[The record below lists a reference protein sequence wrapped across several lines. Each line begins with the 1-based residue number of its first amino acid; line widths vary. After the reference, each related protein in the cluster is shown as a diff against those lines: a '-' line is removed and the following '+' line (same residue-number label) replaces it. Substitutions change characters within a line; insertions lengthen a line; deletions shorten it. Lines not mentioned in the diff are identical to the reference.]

1 MSNQEKDGVDMTV
14 VNNAAEQ
21 ETTAAM
27 PAATAE
33 TTAPP
38 AVQGTDI
45 VDDAGVVG
53 KTARDAEESVVKD
66 SLSVANNQGTCPSA
80 SLDPT
85 VVSLP
90 ASASEVHFEVT
101 EPYPTKEAAGE
112 NEALETVINEEMS
125 RIQSKEEEG
134 VNNDTKP
141 VEEGEKKIKA
151 DEEPHKENEPM
162 AKSFCN
168 EQTEAAQTAPPPGEV
183 QTVVVDEEAEVEFN
197 VEEYMECRELNIQ
210 NNRRRS
216 RRRRADEVDG
226 EAEEEAG
233 AEEEEQQQEEQQQ
246 EEEEEVQ
253 YFVGPYCA
261 YEGGEIFL
269 GLFTDDTCTTTASD
283 GLFKTLMGFDLPY
296 EKTSLVS
303 ATCVSC
309 LEPQENNNGGDDAD
323 DADQVSEGC
332 ENIYLSSGKCESTLP
347 EGMVASPNTAACT
360 YMQGITIVRKDGII
374 DVGVGRKSPVATS
387 FIVIFAMAF
396 CAMAFYVWYLRTRLG
411 VKKDTLL

>member
-1 MSNQEKDGVDMTV
+1 MDSYF
-14 VNNAAEQ
+14 
-21 ETTAAM
+21 
-27 PAATAE
+27 
-33 TTAPP
+33 
-38 AVQGTDI
+38 
-45 VDDAGVVG
+45 
-53 KTARDAEESVVKD
+53 ESVRQNTEYECEQF
-66 SLSVANNQGTCPSA
+66 LANSC
-80 SLDPT
+80 DC
-85 VVSLP
+85 
-90 ASASEVHFEVT
+90 
-101 EPYPTKEAAGE
+101 
-112 NEALETVINEEMS
+112 NEENGD
-125 RIQSKEEEG
+125 KDDNFNADYCEYDCF
-134 VNNDTKP
+134 NDN
-141 VEEGEKKIKA
+141 G
-151 DEEPHKENEPM
+151 M
-162 AKSFCN
+162 AQCIDRN
-168 EQTEAAQTAPPPGEV
+168 PYQE
-183 QTVVVDEEAEVEFN
+183 DEEAEVEFN
-197 VEEYMECRELNIQ
+197 VEEYMECRELNIE